1 MLFDLNLLF
10 WHQGSTY
17 QGTTGEFVSFA
28 GVTNSSASTV
38 INLGT
43 ARDLG
48 IGDGMEV
55 PHLALT
61 IGTAFTSSLS
71 TLSINWQFQ
80 GSTDSSTW
88 TTYVETGSLTTAS
101 FAAGNSILPI
111 AVPRRPSGV
120 ALPLYYRV
128 LGTVTSNG
136 TASISTGT
144 VYGGIVIARQDS
156 ANTLDQYPA
165 GFSVS

>member
-1 MLFDLNLLF
+1 MLFDNTNLF
-10 WHQGSTY
+10 WHQGSAYGFTA
-17 QGTTGEFVSFA
+17 GEFVSFA
-28 GVTNSSASTV
+28 GVTGSSASTA

-55 PHLALT
+55 PHIALT
-61 IGTAFTSSLS
+61 IGTAFTSSLA
-71 TLSINWQFQ
+71 TMSINWAFQ
-80 GSTDSSTW
+80 GSTDSTTW

-128 LGTVTSNG
+128 LATVTGNG

-144 VYGGIVIARQDS
+144 VIGGIVIARADN
-156 ANTLDQYPA
+156 ADTLDLYPA
-165 GFSVS
+165 GFSVA